1 MGKGVISMASRTA
14 EGVREVISKAHE
26 SSSPKWSAFREKMGD
41 LLKRGAEKAG
51 IGAKAAGR
59 FIANK
64 TKDFS
69 SDFRAGYHAFMVSY
83 DARHMDKLEAR
94 IMEAREFRDRAADR
108 TSSEARKIVSPDFA
122 VHASDLDSFDRRSM
136 AAADAKA
143 ASRFW
148 EDELKASA
156 DLTMRP
162 EDIWLPVDPKL
173 GDYWGMSLPQAGAD
187 MSRLAGIEGDDST
200 KFDPKVVSGLTRENY
215 RTIVAAWE
223 RLPDEKKLELHPEC
237 KELGD
242 PSANLQV
249 LGSMLRG
256 GIGRSDEGWTAPPF
270 SKRLYS
276 ALYDVANK
284 TPQATMDEIAAE
296 IKAEDAPAVKSPS
309 AEQGKFSFSKA
320 SEEMKAL
327 SLKGLDGLQLA
338 AAQFSSFIDRVKSG
352 ELDSTSEDFRKNV
365 DQATTM
371 MRRLASLE
379 ELGVADGASTEP
391 DLGVDFDG

>member
-14 EGVREVISKAHE
+14 KGVREVVSKAHE
-26 SSSPKWSAFREKMGD
+26 NSSPKWSAFREKMGD

-94 IMEAREFRDRAADR
+94 IMEAREFRDRAAGIA
-108 TSSEARKIVSPDFA
+108 SFEARKVVSPDFA
-122 VHASDLDSFDRRSM
+122 VHASDLGSFDRRSM
-136 AAADAKA
+136 AAADVKL

-148 EDELKASA
+148 EDALKASA

-162 EDIWLPVDPKL
+162 ED
-173 GDYWGMSLPQAGAD
+173 
-187 MSRLAGIEGDDST
+187 
-200 KFDPKVVSGLTRENY
+200 
-215 RTIVAAWE
+215 
-223 RLPDEKKLELHPEC
+223 
-237 KELGD
+237 
-242 PSANLQV
+242 
-249 LGSMLRG
+249 
-256 GIGRSDEGWTAPPF
+256 
-270 SKRLYS
+270 
-276 ALYDVANK
+276 DVANK
-284 TPQATMDEIAAE
+284 TPQVTMDEIAAE
-296 IKAEDAPAVKSPS
+296 IKAEDTPAVKSPS

-320 SEEMKAL
+320 AEETKAL

-379 ELGVADGASTEP
+379 ELGVADGASAES